1 MRLRTGRPKR
11 KAPSASDLLGFAAAR
26 LPYEKAALG
35 ERDRPIQQQRKCR
48 KDQNAGKNG
57 VDVEGAFRLQ
67 DEVAHAARRAQV
79 LADHRADERE
89 SNRIV
94 QARKHPAHRAWH
106 VDVAQQLPV
115 ARAEDARIRHHGVAH
130 FPHAL
135 VHVEEDNE
143 EHQRDAERDL
153 GPDIQSEPDGKDRRE
168 NHARQISVWSSMK
181 RGVMRISATSRGRGR
196 SIGNSPMGCDSGP
209 AESTTTRSES
219 EMASSRSWVMNS
231 TDLRFADQSS
241 SS

>member
-1 MRLRTGRPKR
+1 MRLRTGRPKT

-89 SNRIV
+89 QRLEQRDPEVRIDAAGNEPV
-94 QARKHPAHRAWH
+94 PGALEDLERLAEEKGGLVRVVEIDRRQERRAGRDVPKQQEAEEQAELPH
-106 VDVAQQLPV
+106 AQQ
-115 ARAEDARIRHHGVAH
+115 
-130 FPHAL
+130 F
-135 VHVEEDNE
+135 
-143 EHQRDAERDL
+143 
-153 GPDIQSEPDGKDRRE
+153 S
-168 NHARQISVWSSMK
+168 
-181 RGVMRISATSRGRGR
+181 
-196 SIGNSPMGCDSGP
+196 
-209 AESTTTRSES
+209 
-219 EMASSRSWVMNS
+219 
-231 TDLRFADQSS
+231 
-241 SS
+241 